1 MLLSRSDGVLRSIA
15 SRPLGVGT
23 FTSPAA
29 SCDTCT
35 PYTADSASI
44 IDCGSRESTSTSIRF
59 SIVPGLHF
67 WHELVPRL
75 PGVRARR
82 WILLRRLRLGFVLQ
96 HILDVLP

>member
-15 SRPLGVGT
+15 SRPFGVGT

-35 PYTADSASI
+35 PYTADNASM
-44 IDCGSRESTSTSIRF
+44 IDCGSRESTSTSIG
-59 SIVPGLHF
+59 SILSELHF
-67 WHELVPRL
+67 DDNLMPLL
-75 PGVRARR
+75 PGASR
-82 WILLRRLRLGFVLQ
+82 WNRILLRRRRNFVLQ